1 MRRRGLNVTR
11 RRAQLVGLLF
21 VGSLWFGLPG
31 APVAA
36 QVTTIE
42 TVPLDVDDE
51 GRTAGERIDQVVVM
65 LRILGAVVVVT
76 TAVYWWRTRPAAV
89 ESVGLPVEDLL
100 NEPEDELVD
109 LSVGGSEP
117 DEEVPR

>member
-1 MRRRGLNVTR
+1 MTR

>member
-1 MRRRGLNVTR
+1 MTR

-42 TVPLDVDDE
+42 TVPSQIDDE
-51 GRTAGERIDQVVVM
+51 GWTAGERIDQVVVM

-76 TAVYWWRTRPAAV
+76 TVVYWRRTRPAAV

-100 NEPEDELVD
+100 DGPEDELVD

-117 DEEVPR
+117 DEEVP